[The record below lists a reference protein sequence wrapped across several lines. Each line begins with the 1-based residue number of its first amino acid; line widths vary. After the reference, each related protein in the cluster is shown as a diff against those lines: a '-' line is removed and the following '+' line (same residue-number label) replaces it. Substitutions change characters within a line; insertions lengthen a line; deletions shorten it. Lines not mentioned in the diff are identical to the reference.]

1 MRIDLIWNKITLIAF
16 NANLKVPI
24 LNGLNWNGPSKSCGW
39 VVDITL
45 RRQEDSIQSARYIAS
60 WRPPI
65 HLSTFP
71 NESSVLQLLK
81 RWSSRVLSTWTSS
94 SKFNGYIFYH
104 YKTAANPAF
113 WKLNFYLTLHF
124 EEMNAFGRK
133 GESYWN
139 LVSVPKTIVKIT
151 EPYA

>member
-60 WRPPI
+60 WRPQSTYQLSPI
-65 HLSTFP
+65 GAMLAWPQFWSTMFHSRL
-71 NESSVLQLLK
+71 NTQFCLKVWISKAESARYIASWRSQSSYQLPPIEIL
-81 RWSSRVLSTWTSS
+81 
-94 SKFNGYIFYH
+94 
-104 YKTAANPAF
+104 
-113 WKLNFYLTLHF
+113 
-124 EEMNAFGRK
+124 
-133 GESYWN
+133 
-139 LVSVPKTIVKIT
+139 PKSLI
-151 EPYA
+151 